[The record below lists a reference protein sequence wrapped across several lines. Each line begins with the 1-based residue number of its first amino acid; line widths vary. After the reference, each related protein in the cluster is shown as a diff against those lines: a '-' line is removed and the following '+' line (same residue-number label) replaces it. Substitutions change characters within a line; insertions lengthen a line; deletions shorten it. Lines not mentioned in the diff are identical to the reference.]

1 LQFDNMFDCSFFGDS
16 EFLSRYCTSL
26 KLSTFVKEISGA
38 KKRTDVFCAVGRF
51 QVKSGRHTKPGV
63 FDDAWGRTSKMTV
76 IRESFDSFIRSS
88 IDLPKLHIRK
98 FATESAMMATIVLER
113 VRIPKR
119 DEQMTCNCGRRYNL
133 QAYPEEN

>member
-1 LQFDNMFDCSFFGDS
+1 MFDRSFFGDS

-26 KLSTFVKEISGA
+26 KLSTFVEEIRGA
-38 KKRTDVFCAVGRF
+38 KKRTDVLCAVGRF

-63 FDDAWGRTSKMTV
+63 FDDAWGRTSTMTV
-76 IRESFDSFIRSS
+76 IRGSFDSFIRSS

-113 VRIPKR
+113 ARIPKR
-119 DEQMTCNCGRRYNL
+119 DEQ
-133 QAYPEEN
+133 